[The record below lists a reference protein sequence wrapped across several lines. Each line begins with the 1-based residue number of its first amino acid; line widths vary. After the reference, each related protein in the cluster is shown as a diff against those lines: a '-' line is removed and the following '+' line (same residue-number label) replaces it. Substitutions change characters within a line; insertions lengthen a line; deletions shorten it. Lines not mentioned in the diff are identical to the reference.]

1 MIGHQSAAI
10 YAGISLATIVQTDG
24 QRIRTPEASL
34 QDFSFRV
41 SGDKRWK
48 QISRCFFI
56 TFHRCLFLIFRIHR
70 FSGAGGLITPGPT
83 YPLPLEANAL
93 KRAHELPLLPPPL
106 TSRHLGS
113 ALTSF
118 WLSALAGE
126 GRDVRNHPEIPP
138 NIPEH
143 YSVSTTAAGS
153 DHRH

>member
-1 MIGHQSAAI
+1 M
-10 YAGISLATIVQTDG
+10 L
-24 QRIRTPEASL
+24 
-34 QDFSFRV
+34 F
-41 SGDKRWK
+41 
-48 QISRCFFI
+48 FFI
-56 TFHRCLFLIFRIHR
+56 TFYRCLFLIFRIHR
-70 FSGAGGLITPGPT
+70 FTGAGGLIKSGPT
-83 YPLPLEANAL
+83 YPLSMEANAL
-93 KRAHELPLLPPPL
+93 KRAHELSLLPLLLPLL